1 MNLRWKSV
9 RCRAAVCFGNGKEAG
24 EAMGKRSG
32 NGWKRGVRERRI
44 PLMPPGLLLIGHSRL
59 LLTYFVP
66 VTDGV
71 DRNGYHISA
80 RMFNLD
86 GVFYRKTADDL
97 QYVGHIRRWTLDP
110 VYLHES
116 ARDCEGGRAFS
127 GQPGVRAAESA
138 CRSTGEGARFARA
151 RTAPGSSARLFRG
164 EANACELVRLGERRR
179 TVLPVAGSA
188 SLLTAERGEILSR
201 VNPENDQEPAG
212 RGGPGGTCAKNC
224 GPRMR
229 SSRRSLRR
237 RSGSRRPQTRSESGR
252 ALRGLYSS
260 FRRCIL

>member
-1 MNLRWKSV
+1 MEMRPLPCCCLLR
-9 RCRAAVCFGNGKEAG
+9 
-24 EAMGKRSG
+24 KR
-32 NGWKRGVRERRI
+32 KRGGGGDGDTVRKRVEKGSAGTENSADAAGTSADRTL
-44 PLMPPGLLLIGHSRL
+44 PAPADLLRADQS
-59 LLTYFVP
+59 
-66 VTDGV
+66 
-71 DRNGYHISA
+71 GYHISA

-138 CRSTGEGARFARA
+138 CRSTGEGARFARP

-179 TVLPVAGSA
+179 TVLPVAGRA
-188 SLLTAERGEILSR
+188 SLLTAERSESEPGERSGTGR
-201 VNPENDQEPAG
+201 ARRAG
-212 RGGPGGTCAKNC
+212 RNMREKLRAENAKL
-224 GPRMR
+224 PKELEAQKRKPPPAD
-229 SSRRSLRR
+229 SK
-237 RSGSRRPQTRSESGR
+237 
-252 ALRGLYSS
+252 
-260 FRRCIL
+260 

>member
-44 PLMPPGLLLIGHSRL
+44 LLMPPGLLLIGHSRL

-66 VTDGV
+66 VTDGI
-71 DRNGYHISA
+71 DQSGYHISA

-110 VYLHES
+110 VYFHES
-116 ARDCEGGRAFS
+116 ARDCEGGRACSPGSRASGLQRVRAEALAKELGSLGHGPLRLVCATFS
-127 GQPGVRAAESA
+127 GKSK
-138 CRSTGEGARFARA
+138 
-151 RTAPGSSARLFRG
+151 RL
-164 EANACELVRLGERRR
+164 
-179 TVLPVAGSA
+179 
-188 SLLTAERGEILSR
+188 
-201 VNPENDQEPAG
+201 
-212 RGGPGGTCAKNC
+212 
-224 GPRMR
+224 
-229 SSRRSLRR
+229 
-237 RSGSRRPQTRSESGR
+237 
-252 ALRGLYSS
+252 
-260 FRRCIL
+260 

>member
-1 MNLRWKSV
+1 
-9 RCRAAVCFGNGKEAG
+9 
-24 EAMGKRSG
+24 MGKRSG

-66 VTDGV
+66 VTDGI
-71 DRNGYHISA
+71 DQSGYHISA

-138 CRSTGEGARFARA
+138 CRSTGEGARFARP

-179 TVLPVAGSA
+179 TVLPVAGRA
-188 SLLTAERGEILSR
+188 SLLTAERSESEPGERSGTGR
-201 VNPENDQEPAG
+201 ARRAG
-212 RGGPGGTCAKNC
+212 RNMREKLRAENAKL
-224 GPRMR
+224 PKELEAQKRKPPPAD
-229 SSRRSLRR
+229 SK
-237 RSGSRRPQTRSESGR
+237 
-252 ALRGLYSS
+252 
-260 FRRCIL
+260 